1 MIYQTPKLTGLDE
14 DVLGQIEFLRYD
26 LLPYLTKP
34 RRWYGRIRQTAFA
47 RAVQGS
53 NEIEG
58 YSASIEDTAAIIA
71 DEPPLSAN
79 EETRLAIAGY
89 RDALTFV
96 LQLASEPVQVDISL
110 LKSLHF
116 MMLKHDLSKNPGQW
130 RRGAVWVSNSEN
142 ETVYEAPDREL
153 LEPLLNELI
162 EHISDSAEPSMVKA
176 AMGHLNLTLIHPFS
190 DGNGRMARCL
200 QTFLLASEG
209 EPSPLFSSIE
219 EYLGR
224 NTAAYYEVLEEVAAG
239 AWSPKRSARSW
250 IEFCLT
256 AHYRQALTLKRR
268 ILEAEALWDACSQI
282 ASELRLPERTIGA
295 LCDAARGRRL
305 WRSFYVKIVKP
316 STGDDLSEYQAS
328 RDLAAMASAGLLTA
342 QGDKRARH
350 YVASP
355 ALQHTWTEIREIIRK
370 TRAPKSAVYPYVLAR
385 ERQRAV

>member
-219 EYLGR
+219 DYLGR

-305 WRSFYVKIVKP
+305 WRSFYVKIIKS
-316 STGDDLSEYQAS
+316 STGDDLSEHQAS
-328 RDLAAMASAGLLTA
+328 RDLAAMASAGLLVA
-342 QGDKRARH
+342 RGDKRGRR
-350 YVASP
+350 YEASP
-355 ALQHTWTEIREIIRK
+355 EIRNLWTEIRRRIREA
-370 TRAPKSAVYPYVLAR
+370 RSLRSAVDPYVLAR

>member
-14 DVLGQIEFLRYD
+14 DVLEQIEFLRYD
-26 LLPYLTKP
+26 LLPYLTRP
-34 RRWYGRIRQTAFA
+34 RRWHGRIRQAAFA
-47 RAVQGS
+47 RAIQGS

-58 YSASIEDTAAIIA
+58 YTASIEDTAAIIA

-116 MMLKHDLSKNPGQW
+116 MMLKHDLTKNPGKW
-130 RRGAVWVSNSEN
+130 RPGAVWVRNSEN

-153 LEPLLNELI
+153 LEPLLYELI

-176 AMGHLNLTLIHPFS
+176 AMGHLNLALIHPFN

-209 EPSPLFSSIE
+209 KPSPLFSSIE
-219 EYLGR
+219 DYLGR
-224 NTAAYYEVLEEVAAG
+224 NTAAYYDVLEEVAAG
-239 AWSPKRSARSW
+239 TWSPQRSARPW

-295 LCDAARGRRL
+295 LCDAARDRRL
-305 WRSFYVKIVKP
+305 WRSFYVKIVKS
-316 STGDDLSEYQAS
+316 STGDDLSEHQAS
-328 RDLAAMASAGLLTA
+328 RDLTAMASADLLVA
-342 QGDKRARH
+342 RGDKRGRR
-350 YVASP
+350 YEASP
-355 ALQHTWTEIREIIRK
+355 EIRNVWHEIRK
-370 TRAPKSAVYPYVLAR
+370 TRAPQSTVNPYGLAR

>member
-1 MIYQTPKLTGLDE
+1 MIYQTPTLTGLDE
-14 DVLGQIEFLRYD
+14 DVLGQIEFLRSD
-26 LLPYLTKP
+26 LLPYLITP
-34 RRWYGRIRQTAFA
+34 RRWYGRIRQAILH

-53 NEIEG
+53 NTIEG
-58 YSASIEDTAAIIA
+58 YTASIEDTAAIIA

-130 RRGAVWVSNSEN
+130 SPGAVWVRDSEN

-200 QTFLLASEG
+200 QTLLLASEG

-224 NTAAYYEVLEEVAAG
+224 NTAAYYDVLEEVAAG
-239 AWSPKRSARSW
+239 TWSPQRSARPW

-256 AHYRQALTLKRR
+256 AHYRQASSLKRR
-268 ILEAEALWDACSQI
+268 IHEAEALWDGCSRI
-282 ASELRLPERTIGA
+282 ASLHRLPERTIGA
-295 LCDAARGRRL
+295 LCDAARNRRL
-305 WRSFYVKIVKP
+305 WRSLYVKIVKS
-316 STGDDLSEYQAS
+316 STGDDLSEHQAS
-328 RDLAAMASAGLLTA
+328 RDLAAMASAGLLVA
-342 QGDKRARH
+342 QGDKRGRR
-350 YVASP
+350 YEGSP
-355 ALQHTWTEIREIIRK
+355 EIRNIWHEIRK
-370 TRAPKSAVYPYVLAR
+370 TRAPKSAVGPYVLAR